1 MARQPDAVLSYPGGC
16 PDCGRRTVTPPVVL
30 PQVGDDFDWD
40 VRDYDGFRLFIMQ
53 ELAARLP
60 ARARWTP
67 ADLEVVLVEVLSA
80 QFDKL
85 SDMLDRVTAEFTLE
99 TARRPETVRR
109 LLNLIGYD
117 ALQVAKSN
125 AAAPFDRAPDA
136 GDTREDIERLEQYW
150 LDYPEK
156 MDQARLAGPRAV
168 RTQRRM
174 VTLSDC
180 ELRLEEHPLVRRAH
194 AWLSWSGSWSQ
205 INVALICAGG
215 RRLDVF
221 GPYGDELWAEITL
234 FHAQRELL
242 LPPRAS
248 HPSIRAVLQ
257 PYLEAYRLTG
267 QAIELADAVEVGV
280 VLLLSVQVA
289 SNYFQSEVRRA
300 VEHALG
306 TGAGGFFEP
315 GRLRFGED
323 LVASDIIQALMA
335 LDGVDNVCLNRFKR
349 LGTRF
354 PDMSASGRIR
364 LEGLE
369 IAVCDNDPLVPAR
382 GYFRLTLHG
391 GRMG

>member
-1 MARQPDAVLSYPGGC
+1 MAQPPVATLSYPGGC
-16 PDCGRRTVTPPVVL
+16 PDCGRREVEPPSVL
-30 PQVGDDFDWD
+30 PDVGDDFDWD
-40 VRDYDGFRLFIMQ
+40 VRDYDGFRIFILQ
-53 ELAARLP
+53 ELAAKFPSRV
-60 ARARWTP
+60 RWTP
-67 ADLEVVLVEVLSA
+67 ADLEVALVEVLST

-99 TARRPETVRR
+99 TARRPQTVRR
-109 LLNLIGYD
+109 LLKLIGYD
-117 ALQVAKSN
+117 ALKIAKTTQ
-125 AAAPFDRAPDA
+125 AAPFDHALVA
-136 GDTREDIERLEQYW
+136 GDTRDDIELLEQYW

-156 MDQARLAGPRAV
+156 MDLARLAGPREV

-180 ELRLEEHPLVRRAH
+180 ELRLEEHPLVERAH

-205 INVALICAGG
+205 INVALICVGNRA
-215 RRLDVF
+215 LDFF
-221 GPYGDELWAEITL
+221 GPYSDELWGEIVK
-234 FHAQRELL
+234 FHAPREVL

-248 HPSIRAVLQ
+248 DPSIRAVLR
-257 PYLEAYRLTG
+257 PYLDAYRLTG

-289 SNYFQSEVRRA
+289 SNYFQSEVRHA
-300 VEHALG
+300 IEHALG
-306 TGAGGFFEP
+306 RGPGGFFEP

-323 LVASDIIQALMA
+323 LVASDVVQALMA

-369 IAVCDNDPLVPAR
+369 VAVCDNDPKNPAR